1 MDFFV
6 FVCPTSCHPYPMP
19 PQASRQGWPYYIRPP
34 QEATDAPGNAASMPI
49 HSLFA
54 VSVPMAR

>member
-1 MDFFV
+1 
-6 FVCPTSCHPYPMP
+6 MP

-34 QEATDAPGNAASMPI
+34 QGATDAPGNAASMPI